1 MNKSLRN
8 TVLCMFTLMPF
19 YAAAQMETTAEVQI
33 AVKDFMEI
41 STARHAGVIVNIPFN
56 TTADFTQG
64 VVKTMPSALV
74 LSSTIEYNVLVR
86 AAAEHFRSLTNNR
99 NMIPA
104 SVLRLAVENSEVL
117 KPGVMLRS
125 VNYLATTN
133 QPLLLNGRAAV
144 NNVLNITYTIPA
156 DRAMKYVL
164 PSGAGL
170 YTNTIIYTI
179 TPK

>member
-1 MNKSLRN
+1 MTSSLRN
-8 TVLCMFTLMPF
+8 TVLCMLTLMPF
-19 YAAAQMETTAEVQI
+19 YAAAQLETSAEVQI

-41 STARHAGVIVNIPFN
+41 STAKHTGAIVNIPFN

-74 LSSTIEYNVLVR
+74 LSSTIEYNILVR
-86 AAAEHFRSLTNNR
+86 AAAERFRSLSNNR
-99 NMIPA
+99 NTIPS
-104 SVLRLAVENSEVL
+104 SVLRLTIENSEVL
-117 KPGVMLRS
+117 IPGGTLRS

-144 NNVLNITYTIPA
+144 NNIINITYSIPA
-156 DRAMKYVL
+156 ERAIKYVL